1 MPRELTAAE
10 VRWKCDPSTLKC
22 NSTQEL
28 EPSTSILGQDR
39 AICALRFG
47 LKIRKQGFNIYVS
60 GPTGTGRT
68 TAIKSFL
75 QEMAAKEPTPADW
88 CYVHNFRDAYRPKA
102 MEMPPGMA
110 REFQKDMKSL
120 IENAKHSI
128 MQAFAGKEYTE
139 RMADI
144 TDAFKKKRE
153 TVFRKLNKKAA
164 ASGLLIQ
171 ATPAGLAIVPAS
183 DGKPMSDEDYQKL
196 SDAAREELISKRDE
210 LSIELK
216 NAITKLGDE
225 ESEVEKKLGKTNR
238 EVVQYAI
245 SHLFEKTMAKYR
257 KLDQVAA
264 YLNEVAEDIVE
275 NYEQFRTEKKAP
287 ETDAAGIMQS
297 FLRQQQLRKYEI
309 NVLVDN
315 SELNGAP
322 VILEL
327 NPVFND
333 LFGRIE
339 KEVQMSALYT
349 DFTMIKSGSMHQANG
364 GYLVVRINDILANL
378 QSWEGIKRTLRDKKL
393 TIEEIGERLG
403 FVATKSLKPEPI
415 PLDIKVIIIGEPMFY
430 YLLLKHDPEFKQL
443 FKIKA
448 DFDSR
453 MDRNEANLQEYA
465 KVICR
470 ICQDENLRHLNKDAL
485 AKIVEQSVR
494 LAGNQDKLSAMFAHI
509 SDIIREASFWATDAG
524 SRFIQTKHVDKAI
537 EQRIYR
543 SNLIQ
548 DKIKEM
554 IDNGLIIIDS
564 KGKKTGQV
572 NGLAV
577 IDLGDFAF
585 GRPSRITASVGLG
598 RGGLIDI
605 EREAKLG
612 GRLHSKGVMILNGF
626 IHNRY
631 AQDTPLSLSARLVF
645 EQSYEEVDGDS
656 ASSTELY
663 ALLSRLAEAPIEQG
677 IAVTGSVN
685 QNGEVQAIG
694 GINEKIEGFFEIC
707 RAKGLN
713 GKQGVLIPES
723 NVKNLMLKDE
733 MLPAIQ
739 SGKFH
744 IYPVKTIDEG
754 IEVLTGIKAG
764 KRLKSGKFEPDSIN
778 DRVQK
783 SLISMAGKLR
793 DFGKSGNNEK

>member
-1 MPRELTAAE
+1 
-10 VRWKCDPSTLKC
+10 
-22 NSTQEL
+22 
-28 EPSTSILGQDR
+28 
-39 AICALRFG
+39 
-47 LKIRKQGFNIYVS
+47 
-60 GPTGTGRT
+60 
-68 TAIKSFL
+68 
-75 QEMAAKEPTPADW
+75 
-88 CYVHNFRDAYRPKA
+88 
-102 MEMPPGMA
+102 
-110 REFQKDMKSL
+110 
-120 IENAKHSI
+120 
-128 MQAFAGKEYTE
+128 
-139 RMADI
+139 
-144 TDAFKKKRE
+144 
-153 TVFRKLNKKAA
+153 
-164 ASGLLIQ
+164 
-171 ATPAGLAIVPAS
+171 
-183 DGKPMSDEDYQKL
+183 
-196 SDAAREELISKRDE
+196 
-210 LSIELK
+210 
-216 NAITKLGDE
+216 
-225 ESEVEKKLGKTNR
+225 
-238 EVVQYAI
+238 
-245 SHLFEKTMAKYR
+245 
-257 KLDQVAA
+257 
-264 YLNEVAEDIVE
+264 
-275 NYEQFRTEKKAP
+275 
-287 ETDAAGIMQS
+287 
-297 FLRQQQLRKYEI
+297 
-309 NVLVDN
+309 
-315 SELNGAP
+315 
-322 VILEL
+322 
-327 NPVFND
+327 
-333 LFGRIE
+333 
-339 KEVQMSALYT
+339 
-349 DFTMIKSGSMHQANG
+349 
-364 GYLVVRINDILANL
+364 
-378 QSWEGIKRTLRDKKL
+378 
-393 TIEEIGERLG
+393 
-403 FVATKSLKPEPI
+403 
-415 PLDIKVIIIGEPMFY
+415 MFY

-470 ICQDENLRHLNKDAL
+470 VCQEENLRHLNKDAL
-485 AKIVEQSVR
+485 AKIIEHSVR
-494 LAGNQDKLSAMFAHI
+494 LAGNRDKLSAMFALI
-509 SDIIREASFWATDAG
+509 SDIIREANFWAGEAG
-524 SRFIQTKHVDKAI
+524 SRFIQARHVNKAI

-554 IDNGLIIIDS
+554 IDDGLIIIDS

-585 GRPSRITASVGLG
+585 GRPSRITASLGLG

-663 ALLSRLAEAPIEQG
+663 ALLSRLADAPIEQG

-713 GKQGVLIPES
+713 GKQGVMIPES
-723 NVKNLMLKDE
+723 NVKNLMLKE
-733 MLPAIQ
+733 EILPAIE

-754 IEVLTGIKAG
+754 IEVLTGVKAG
-764 KRLKSGKFEPDSIN
+764 KRLRSGNFEPGSIN

-783 SLISMAGKLR
+783 SLIGMAAKLR
-793 DFGKSGNNEK
+793 DFGKSGSNEHNSNAA